1 MRGIQVTEI
10 MSLKGGLGLG
20 IFLTSSVYFGF
31 EAGSYV
37 ALAVVKDD
45 SELRSCCFYLCGAGF
60 IGVRHHT
67 W

>member
-10 MSLKGGLGLG
+10 MPSKGGLRLR

-45 SELRSCCFYLCGAGF
+45 SELRSCCFYLCSAEF
-60 IGVRHHT
+60 IGVCQHT